1 MAGSIY
7 LDPYFLSYFLNFICW
22 SWDVQDDF
30 PPLLT
35 CIVAKLRWLE
45 HFKLSEPKVG
55 IYFFRCSLQ
64 LAIFGFFTSE
74 LLDFLH
80 GSIIGLPDGLSWRKL
95 SSCKYLCQEDFEG
108 KEQLLARTGLWQ
120 SSFHLVNWE
129 ETVGSWLSASFFP
142 LESRLSCHECVFGSA
157 PRGGLSL
164 QGAACSGPT
173 LPWEAHA

>member
-1 MAGSIY
+1 MLTQVTTSRAPSDY
-7 LDPYFLSYFLNFICW
+7 
-22 SWDVQDDF
+22 SWWRVG
-30 PPLLT
+30 
-35 CIVAKLRWLE
+35 ARWCEVNGRSNCGVGRCECQRATWVCGKHQKE
-45 HFKLSEPKVG
+45 HGREVFKCCQNRIDHGVT
-55 IYFFRCSLQ
+55 RC
-64 LAIFGFFTSE
+64 
-74 LLDFLH
+74 
-80 GSIIGLPDGLSWRKL
+80 LSWRKL

-142 LESRLSCHECVFGSA
+142 LGSRLSCHECVFGSA